1 MTTLAI
7 IVGAFFILGFSAIA
21 LACWSA
27 ERKTRN
33 AFRKVNHDKA
43 RTLLRKTLRRVHP

>member
-7 IVGAFFILGFSAIA
+7 IFCSIIILGTSAVL

-33 AFRKVNHDKA
+33 AFRKVDHDKV
-43 RTLLRKTLRRVHP
+43 RSLLRKTLRRVHP